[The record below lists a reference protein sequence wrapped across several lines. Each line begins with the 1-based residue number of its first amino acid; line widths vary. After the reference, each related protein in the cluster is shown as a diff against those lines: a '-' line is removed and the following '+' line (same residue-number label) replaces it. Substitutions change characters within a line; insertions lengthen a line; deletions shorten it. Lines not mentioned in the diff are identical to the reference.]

1 MAIGIRG
8 GHQVKGAFGGKGRI
22 DLLPGKFSAIGCTAE
37 FIIGGHAGRDNIRSI
52 RSRGDALV
60 PQARDSGGAVRM
72 AE

>member
-37 FIIGGHAGRDNIRSI
+37 FIIGGHAGRDNIG
-52 RSRGDALV
+52 SRGDALV